1 MKNIPK
7 QIKKEVGIHARDFR
21 TASAIKKFTMICAKY
36 SFVKITVNSWKKKKK
51 KDGEN
56 TVIKKVGRPNSLD
69 SSMLR
74 KVSDIALGT

>member
-1 MKNIPK
+1 MCEVFFRQNHSKFLEK
-7 QIKKEVGIHARDFR
+7 KKE
-21 TASAIKKFTMICAKY
+21 
-36 SFVKITVNSWKKKKK
+36 
-51 KDGEN
+51 DGEN